1 MLKRLA
7 LTLLLFGC
15 STYPEQTRFERACA
29 AAAGAFRDEEVQ
41 VTLEDC
47 AKGQIFGSKDGVA
60 VAASLRTLPDGA
72 VRVEFHSTG
81 PNQALVH
88 RVSQAYDRRMGR

>member
-7 LTLLLFGC
+7 LTLLLCGC
-15 STYPEQTRFERACA
+15 STYPEPTRFELSCA
-29 AAAGAFRDEEVQ
+29 AAAGAFRDEEVK

-47 AKGQIFGSKDGVA
+47 AKGEIRGSKDGVNLS
-60 VAASLRTLPDGA
+60 ASLRTLPDGA